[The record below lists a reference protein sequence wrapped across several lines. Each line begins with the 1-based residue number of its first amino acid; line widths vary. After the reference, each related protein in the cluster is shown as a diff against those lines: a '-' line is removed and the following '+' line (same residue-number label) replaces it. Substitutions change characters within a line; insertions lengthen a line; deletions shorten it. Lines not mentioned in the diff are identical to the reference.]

1 MAHFAGTVT
10 LGKDPELKTSQDGR
24 TTFAKFSGA
33 WSESSKD
40 RQGSWVQGPTT
51 WFQVTVFGRQAQ
63 NVAQSLHKGDRA
75 VVIGRSKP
83 ELWSSQQ
90 GEQTVHTIVADTVA
104 PELTFATAQVTKN
117 PKQGGGGYGGGQQQG
132 GFGGR
137 PQGGD
142 DPWNSA
148 PQGGFG
154 AEGDEP
160 PFE

>member
-1 MAHFAGTVT
+1 MAHFAGTLT
-10 LGKDPELKTSQDGR
+10 LGKDPELKQSQDGR

-40 RQGSWVQGPTT
+40 RQGSWVAGPTT

-132 GFGGR
+132 GFGGQ
-137 PQGGD
+137 QGGG

-148 PQGGFG
+148 PSSNGFDDG
-154 AEGDEP
+154 TPP
-160 PFE
+160 PF